1 LHKLPSD
8 VLCHRAIACKDN
20 LELMMVWRLPRY
32 RAILSLATKGVREK
46 KRDEAK
52 PYAYGALCLL
62 YSFDGVD
69 ACSWQ

>member
-1 LHKLPSD
+1 
-8 VLCHRAIACKDN
+8 
-20 LELMMVWRLPRY
+20 MMVWRLPRY

-69 ACSWQ
+69 ARSWQ